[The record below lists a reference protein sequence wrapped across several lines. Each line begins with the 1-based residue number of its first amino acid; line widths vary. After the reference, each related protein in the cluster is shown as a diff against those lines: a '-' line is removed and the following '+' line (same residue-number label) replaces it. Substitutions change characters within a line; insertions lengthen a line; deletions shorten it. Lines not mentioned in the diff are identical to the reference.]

1 MKSKFCKLWKGLKHM
16 IDDRV
21 EMIRDY
27 LARKENRIVLGLIF
41 LGLGMGLVISGY
53 IPMPNIIEGE
63 QRWEIQ

>member
-1 MKSKFCKLWKGLKHM
+1 MKKKFYNLWKGIGHM
-16 IDDRV
+16 IDERV

-41 LGLGMGLVISGY
+41 LGLGIGLVISGY